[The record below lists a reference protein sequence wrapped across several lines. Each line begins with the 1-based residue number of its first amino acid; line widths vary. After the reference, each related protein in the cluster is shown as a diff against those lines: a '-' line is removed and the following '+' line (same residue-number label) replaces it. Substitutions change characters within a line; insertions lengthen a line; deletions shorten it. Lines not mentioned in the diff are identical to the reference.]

1 MTQSVQ
7 PDSLV
12 TLHYRMALPD
22 GEELITTFGGNPAT
36 LRLGNGE
43 LAPTL
48 EQCLNGLPVGE
59 RREFVLEPGAEF
71 GPHNPQLL
79 ERVPLSAFPADAQP
93 EEMSMIEFTGPEGA
107 KYAGLVRQVRDGAA
121 MVDFNH
127 PLAGKAIRFEVEIIG
142 IV

>member
-59 RREFVLEPGAEF
+59 RRE
-71 GPHNPQLL
+71 
-79 ERVPLSAFPADAQP
+79 
-93 EEMSMIEFTGPEGA
+93 
-107 KYAGLVRQVRDGAA
+107 
-121 MVDFNH
+121 
-127 PLAGKAIRFEVEIIG
+127 
-142 IV
+142 